1 MKRRQLLAATAAA
14 FLGGPL
20 RGALA
25 QPSPGLVV
33 WRGEVVPNDDLGP
46 LLYAQ
51 QSGLF
56 RKAGLDVQLQRST
69 SGAVIAAAVA
79 GGSVDFGV
87 ASLIALI
94 SGHAH
99 GVPFTLIAPSH
110 LIVAGDGTQGM
121 VVLKDSPL
129 RTARELTGKVLT
141 CASITDANWLA
152 SRAYIDADGG
162 DSAATKF
169 VELPQPAIPPAL
181 DQGRADAALLQEPVL
196 DQTLATGR
204 YRSLGDPM
212 GAIGRTWLV
221 TACFALNDFAA
232 KNPEAIRRFSSA
244 LHDATVFANAHH
256 AETAPL
262 IAAFNGIDP
271 AVVLKMHRNT
281 IAEYLEPSQI
291 QTVID
296 AAARYKVIER
306 SFPAA
311 ELISPYALK
320 RPHSG

>member
-1 MKRRQLLAATAAA
+1 MRRRQFLAATAAA
-14 FLGGPL
+14 LLGGPT
-20 RGALA
+20 RALA
-25 QPSPGLVV
+25 QPSPGLTVL
-33 WRGEVVPNDDLGP
+33 RGEVVPNDDLAP
-46 LLYAQ
+46 LLYAE

-99 GVPFTLIAPSH
+99 GVPFTLVAPSH

-129 RTARELTGKVLT
+129 RAARELTGKVLT

-181 DQGRADAALLQEPVL
+181 DQGRADAAILEEPVL
-196 DQTLATGR
+196 DQALATGR

-212 GAIGRTWLV
+212 AAIGQRWLI

-232 KNPEAIRRFSSA
+232 KNSDVIRRFSGA
-244 LHDATVFANAHH
+244 MHDATVFANAHH
-256 AETAPL
+256 NETAPL
-262 IAAFNGIDP
+262 IAAFTGIDP
-271 AVVLKMHRNT
+271 AAALKMHRNT
-281 IAEYLEPSQI
+281 IAEYLDPSQI

-296 AAARYKVIER
+296 TAARYKVIER

-311 ELISPYALK
+311 ELISQYAVK
-320 RPHSG
+320 RPHPG